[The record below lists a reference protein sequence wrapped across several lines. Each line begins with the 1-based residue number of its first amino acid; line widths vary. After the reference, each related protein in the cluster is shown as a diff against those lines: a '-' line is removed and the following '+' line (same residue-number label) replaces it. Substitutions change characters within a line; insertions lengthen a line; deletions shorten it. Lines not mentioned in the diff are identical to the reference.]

1 MIMAMSS
8 RFMAGALIL
17 ATMSTAATAAAQR
30 RNYGYDLSRQ
40 LGGDGY
46 YAPPDWRGNPLYDG
60 RVTFV
65 RIRYRGME
73 HFTDQGPG
81 WAHDYPI
88 SETHFAKIMKEI
100 TSTRPFVES
109 GSIFGSAIINM
120 DDPQLFKYPV
130 AYLSEPGGWHMSA
143 TELAAFKKYIERGG
157 FMVFDDMGS
166 RGNGDMMNLN
176 YEWQRAFP
184 KAKLMLIPNDHPVFD
199 SFFKID
205 VTKIEAFYGRGYPA
219 QIYGYFEDND
229 PKKRLIAVINDQ
241 QDLGE
246 YIEFSDRGFN
256 VVPSNEAY
264 KLLINYFVYALSH

>member
-1 MIMAMSS
+1 MKARLTLVIAAMALS
-8 RFMAGALIL
+8 ALPL
-17 ATMSTAATAAAQR
+17 SAQR
-30 RNYGYDLSRQ
+30 TRPGRNYGYDMRGV
-40 LGGDGY
+40 GGEY
-46 YAPPDWRGNPLYDG
+46 YTPPDFAGNPRYDG

-65 RIRYRGME
+65 RVRYRGFE
-73 HFTDQGPG
+73 HFTNQGPG

-100 TSTRPFVES
+100 TTTRPFVES

-120 DDPQLFKYPV
+120 DDPSLFKFPV
-130 AYLSEPGGWHMSA
+130 AYLSEPGGWHMTE
-143 TELAAFKKYIERGG
+143 TELAAFKKYVERGG
-157 FMVFDDMGS
+157 FFIFDDMGS
-166 RGNGDMMNLN
+166 QSSGDIMNLN

-184 KAKLMLIPNDHPVFD
+184 KAKLQLIPPTHPVFD

-205 VTKIEAFYGRGYPA
+205 LTKVTMYYARGYPA

-229 PKKRLIAVINDQ
+229 PKKRLLAVINDM

-246 YIEFSDRGFN
+246 FIEFSDRGFD
-256 VVPSNEAY
+256 VVPANESY

>member
-1 MIMAMSS
+1 MTRLRVGILLSMVALVASS
-8 RFMAGALIL
+8 
-17 ATMSTAATAAAQR
+17 ATARAQR
-30 RNYGYDLSRQ
+30 PGRNYGYDLSRQ

-65 RIRYRGME
+65 RIRYRGYE

-100 TSTRPFVES
+100 TTTRPFVES
-109 GSIFGSAIINM
+109 GSIYGSAIINM

-143 TELAAFKKYIERGG
+143 SELAAFKKYIERGG
-157 FMVFDDMGS
+157 FMIFDDMGF
-166 RGNGDMMNLN
+166 RNQPDIMNLN

-184 KAKLMLIPNDHPVFD
+184 KAKLILIPQDHPVFD
-199 SFFKID
+199 SFFKVD
-205 VTKIEAFYGRGYPA
+205 LTKVTAYYYRGMPD
-219 QIYGYFEDND
+219 IYGYFEDND
-229 PKKRLIAVINDQ
+229 PKKRLLCVINDG

-246 YIEFSDRGFN
+246 YIEFSDRGFD